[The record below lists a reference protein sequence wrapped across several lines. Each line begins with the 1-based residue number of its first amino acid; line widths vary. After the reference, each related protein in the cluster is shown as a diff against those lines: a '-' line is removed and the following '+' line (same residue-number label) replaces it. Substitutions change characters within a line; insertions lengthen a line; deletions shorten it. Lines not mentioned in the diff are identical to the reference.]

1 LRVRP
6 KSAPKTCQNRGGAGR
21 LFLAAGLLWGLLW
34 GVGGLFAAVA
44 PPTVEK
50 IEIRHL
56 GPPAVSDDLIRA
68 NIGIKVGDPYSPG
81 ATDQDILTLM
91 ATGYFANVR
100 VEVERGQ
107 QGLKLIYKVEGK
119 LVLTEIRFEGN
130 KKYSNRKLL
139 KKVAAKIGEPI
150 DDYKLF
156 SSAQEMQKMYQ
167 KAGYQRTRVE
177 ARVTPNETQGRASVT
192 FDVKETP
199 KIRVVDVLFDGARA
213 FKQSKLRM
221 TIKTR
226 RHWMFSW
233 LTGSGKLKDDQLA
246 EDKQKLIEFY
256 QDAGYIDFD
265 IKEVRPEE
273 LSPTRMVIRFIVSEG
288 RQYKVGKVEFNGNS
302 TFSSERIRS
311 GIVVMG
317 RLIRPTMLETATFT
331 PKGLEK
337 DREAIENFY
346 GAYGYIGKEEAD
358 RIRVIPIKQPNVEQ
372 GTMDLVYH
380 IEEGEK
386 SYIEKIEIRGN
397 TKTRDRVIRRELAVA
412 PGEVFNMV
420 RVKVSQE
427 RLKGLQFLSKS
438 DTEVEPTEDMP
449 NAKNLVVNV
458 EEGPSGNFYFGAGFS
473 TIESLFGY
481 VGMTQGNF
489 DLFNPP
495 SFTGGGQ
502 KLRLQATVGTQQ
514 ENYELRFVEP
524 WFLGQRLILDV
535 DLYHMNLGY
544 LSDVYTEK
552 RTGAR
557 FGLTKAIWRENLRAG
572 VSYTIEDIGIDFGSS
587 STSTNYVVSEDGD
600 GHGRTYV
607 VSPPAISTEMAQEQG
622 DWLVSKVGLSLAY
635 DTRGGGMLPNRG
647 QMTELTT
654 YVAGGPLGGE
664 VDFYKL
670 ELESAWYFKGFAK
683 GHVIEFVG
691 RVGVLAPYGNSD
703 MTHIWDRF
711 YLGGAYTLRGYKFRD
726 VGPKDSLGEPL
737 GGNTYWMGSLEY
749 SLPVIDRLRV
759 AAFYDIGTV
768 NADAWDFGAQHYADN
783 WGIGLRLNIPQM
795 GPLRLDYGFP
805 ITHDDTVSGKPH
817 FQFSVG
823 WNRRY

>member
-1 LRVRP
+1 L
-6 KSAPKTCQNRGGAGR
+6 SLLT
-21 LFLAAGLLWGLLW
+21 AGLALGGLLL
-34 GVGGLFAAVA
+34 GADSLRGAQPVLI
-44 PPTVEK
+44 VEK
-50 IEIRHL
+50 IEIKHV

-68 NIGIKVGDPYSPG
+68 NIGVKPGDTFSPG
-81 ATDQDILTLM
+81 ATDQDIFTLM
-91 ATGYFANVR
+91 ATGYFANVQ
-100 VEVERGQ
+100 VAAERGQ
-107 QGLKLIYKVEGK
+107 QGLKLIYRVQGK

-139 KKVAAKIGEPI
+139 KKVNAKIGEPL
-150 DDYKLF
+150 DDYKLY
-156 SSAQEMQKMYQ
+156 SSAQEMQKLYQ

-177 ARVTPNETQGRASVT
+177 AKVIPNESLGRASVT
-192 FDVKETP
+192 FEVKETP
-199 KIRVVDVLFDGARA
+199 KIRVVDVVFEGAHA
-213 FKQSKLRM
+213 FKPGKLRK

-233 LTGSGKLKDDQLA
+233 VTGSGKLKDEQFD
-246 EDKQKLIEFY
+246 EDRKKLKEFY
-256 QDAGYIDFD
+256 QDEGYIDFD
-265 IKEVRPEE
+265 IREVKFEE
-273 LSPTRMVIRFIVSEG
+273 LSPTRMVIRFVVSEG
-288 RQYKVGKVEFNGNS
+288 RQYKVGKVEFKGNN
-302 TFSSERIRS
+302 TFSSDRLRS

-317 RLIRPTMLETATFT
+317 RLIKPTLLEGAVFT

-346 GAYGYIGKEEAD
+346 GAYGYIGKDEAD

-372 GTMDLVYH
+372 GTMDLVYQ

-386 SYIEKIEIRGN
+386 SYIEKVEIRGN
-397 TKTRDRVIRRELAVA
+397 TKTKDRVIRRELAVA

-427 RLKGLQFLSKS
+427 RLKGLQFLSKVEA
-438 DTEVEPTEDMP
+438 EVEPTEDLP

-473 TIESLFGY
+473 SIESLFGY

-495 SFTGGGQ
+495 FFTGGGQ
-502 KLRLQATVGTQQ
+502 KLRLQATVGTRQ

-524 WFLGQRLILDV
+524 WFLGRRLIFDL
-535 DLYHMNLGY
+535 DLYHRNLGY
-544 LSDVYTEK
+544 LSDVYDES

-557 FGLTKAIWRENLRAG
+557 VGLTKALWRENLRAG

-587 STSTNYVVSEDGD
+587 TTTTNYIISSDGD
-600 GHGRTYV
+600 GHGRTYAV
-607 VSPPAISTEMAQEQG
+607 DPPDISPEIAQEEG
-622 DWLVSKVGLSLAY
+622 DWLVSKAGLTLAY

-647 QMTELTT
+647 QLTELTT
-654 YVAGGPLGGE
+654 YLAGGPLGGE

-670 ELESAWYFKGFAK
+670 ELESAWYFKGLAK
-683 GHVIEFVG
+683 GHVIELIARAG
-691 RVGVLAPYGNSD
+691 TIEAYGGSD
-703 MTHIWDRF
+703 RTHIWDRY

-726 VGPKDSLGEPL
+726 VGPKDSLGEPI
-737 GGNTYWMGSLEY
+737 GGNSYWMGSLEY
-749 SLPVIDRLRV
+749 SLPIIERLRL
-759 AAFYDIGTV
+759 AAFYDIGAV
-768 NADAWDFGAQHYADN
+768 NADAWDFSGRNYADN
-783 WGIGLRLNIPQM
+783 WGVGIRLNIPQM

-805 ITHDDTVSGKPH
+805 ITHDDTVSGKPR